1 MTDTDRIEMLI
12 RGTAAFREKYL
23 RYAFM
28 IAKNAAGLA
37 GINDQ
42 IPDYEDL
49 VRSRLYFE
57 EMKQALAEAR
67 QGAIVEATPSEP

>member
-1 MTDTDRIEMLI
+1 MTIDTDRVDMLV
-12 RGTAAFREKYL
+12 RGSAAFREKYL
-23 RYAFM
+23 RNAFM

-37 GINDQ
+37 GMNDQ

-57 EMKQALAEAR
+57 EMNAALIEAR
-67 QGAIVEATPSEP
+67 RSDADGA

>member
-1 MTDTDRIEMLI
+1 MTNDPDRIDMLV

-23 RYAFM
+23 RNAVM

-57 EMKQALAEAR
+57 EMKTALAEAR
-67 QGAIVEATPSEP
+67 RGDAPGG